1 MSKIKQ
7 FFRQS
12 GLTKAQLISSLLC
25 YFLCFALFLGI
36 VVIWNPLSLSSTPTE
51 DSQAADGPTNTS
63 GYWTD
68 TGRYDISWYN
78 NPDTE
83 TYGDGSA
90 EKPYKISTAAQLAGL
105 SYLVY
110 NNAVESS
117 DVTTSGSANYIFSDK
132 YFEQTAKIDIS
143 AYYWQPIGIRY
154 DRSGTRVGRYFS
166 GNYDGGGHTV
176 SGVFTPDGS
185 GDAYSYQGLFGYVYP
200 SDSANPVSIQNLGV
214 IDSLIQGDSY
224 LGGVVGYA
232 YAPSSSSSGTI
243 TITNCYNTGSVTGFN
258 DVGGL
263 VGYSVGTTTV
273 TNCYNTGSVTSSGG
287 SDVGGLVGYSS
298 SSTISNCYNT
308 GVVTGGNRVGGLL
321 GTTYSGTIANC
332 YNTGSVTG
340 SSDRVGGLIVNLG
353 GVSSSSI
360 YMYSCFNIGNV
371 SSSYASTI
379 IPPSIG
385 GLIGEVSSGTVRI
398 SNNYNFGS
406 ITYSDPS
413 AITVGGIIGQISS
426 TGDPVISNNFY
437 GANCDSTLGGI
448 NGADTDGQAKYSSA
462 LTVDTPK
469 DISWYTTSSNWHTS
483 YSWNFDENWQIS
495 SSVNDGYPVLYYQ
508 EVPIDWWTNEGNYS
522 IEWFTSSDKTTYG
535 DGSASN
541 PYIID
546 SAEDLAGLSWL
557 VYTRGQED
565 NPLVEG
571 TDYTINGTSTFC
583 VFDNKHF
590 IQSENIDLSAHVWQP
605 IGIYYTRDGTSRANI
620 FSGSY
625 DGGGHTVSGINT
637 PAGDTDAYSYQGL
650 FGYIDSSF
658 DNPMTIQNIGITNSS
673 IQGYRNVGGVVGYA
687 QSTNITNCNN
697 TGSVSGSE
705 YIGGIVGYLS
715 GDGLNCSNSGNVIGN
730 AYVGGISGCGTDIKC
745 YNIGKVRGSS
755 SVGGIVGSGTA
766 KYCYNQGE
774 VSGTTYVG
782 GIVGG
787 NAQDSSFASRC
798 YNTGIITGDDYVA
811 GIVGCSHF
819 VDKTYDPYDVI
830 AYNINIG
837 QIQGVTNVG
846 QIASAC
852 ERTELIKNYF
862 NTGSSAD
869 TVDGATY
876 DSNAENYLYDEA
888 WLYENLFWD
897 IGFTYK
903 ISQDAYPTFRTEEEK
918 NSWLNESLVEINTN
932 WEGLGTIDEPYK
944 ISSAE
949 DLAGLAVAVNTGM
962 IGDEALEY
970 SNVQT
975 PLGIQAQVYFQG
987 IYFEQTADIDL
998 SSHYWE
1004 GIGQM
1009 DANFEN
1015 FIAFGGNYNG
1025 NNYKISGLK
1034 TVENINTYQSNSLF
1048 ISIIGTST
1056 QKAEIKNINFDKT
1069 NFVASPTIFN
1079 GILAGMSIDAQINN
1093 CKFEGN
1099 IFIPHEY
1106 AEPYI
1111 FGGAVGSYAVD
1122 SIVSDCINYC
1132 DIYSEFSADA
1142 ISGIVGMLASFSLEG
1157 NAKIENCVNYGN
1169 FSGAGNMYGICYA
1182 VMMGEISGCK
1192 NYGNMTSSDI
1202 KMSPDRSDEL
1212 VCGIVG
1218 TVENGQI
1225 KNCENYG
1232 KLTTY
1237 HSEAT
1242 DEILY
1247 IAGIAYSISSS
1258 SLTNCN
1264 NYGEVV
1270 VANPNESSQIIP
1282 SGIVGSMQQSTVDSC
1297 NNYGLVNGVY
1307 SSGIVSCVNGVSTII
1322 NCNNFGSIKATYGS
1336 AGIAFLIANGTTIE
1350 NCGSFGNLE
1359 TTAEG
1364 GMNMGIAY
1372 TPVQDSTVDTDQY
1385 FIRNCLV
1392 DVKVIFNQDQTLF
1405 GGIMG
1410 MAYGESSAT
1419 NVSPYIDSCF
1429 VKAELSLPEVV
1440 TMTSIDVI
1448 DAINGM
1454 DPDSSFTAD
1463 INCYGV
1469 ITGNGIPTIK
1479 HISGLTTE
1487 MEGNFVYLDG
1497 FYDDMPVPIKTD
1509 GTNFFH
1515 MHDFGLT
1522 TGILDQIN
1530 EVFYPNLAAQP
1541 ITFETTYWDFSESE
1555 APPFEQ
1561 IVSQNLT
1568 LGLSAGKTYNIE
1580 MTIDGTS
1587 VSTTATAS
1595 WQDSAAAPSSAI
1607 SFGDGLNLTVNG
1619 VSYFFMILENA
1630 TLNDAGAFVYTPG
1643 QTILFAYGYTNNT
1656 VEGATISP
1664 SVPVVI
1670 TAIREVA

>member
-1 MSKIKQ
+1 M
-7 FFRQS
+7 
-12 GLTKAQLISSLLC
+12 
-25 YFLCFALFLGI
+25 
-36 VVIWNPLSLSSTPTE
+36 
-51 DSQAADGPTNTS
+51 
-63 GYWTD
+63 
-68 TGRYDISWYN
+68 
-78 NPDTE
+78 
-83 TYGDGSA
+83 
-90 EKPYKISTAAQLAGL
+90 
-105 SYLVY
+105 
-110 NNAVESS
+110 
-117 DVTTSGSANYIFSDK
+117 
-132 YFEQTAKIDIS
+132 
-143 AYYWQPIGIRY
+143 
-154 DRSGTRVGRYFS
+154 
-166 GNYDGGGHTV
+166 
-176 SGVFTPDGS
+176 
-185 GDAYSYQGLFGYVYP
+185 GYVT
-200 SDSANPVSIQNLGV
+200 DSA
-214 IDSLIQGDSY
+214 
-224 LGGVVGYA
+224 
-232 YAPSSSSSGTI
+232 
-243 TITNCYNTGSVTGFN
+243 TITNCYNTGSVSGYLQIGGVVGWADGTITNCYNVGAVN
-258 DVGGL
+258 CSGNTVGGV
-263 VGYSVGTTTV
+263 VGNARASATI
-273 TNCYNTGSVTSSGG
+273 TNCYNTGSVSGG
-287 SDVGGLVGYSS
+287 SSGVGGVVGWAYSGA
-298 SSTISNCYNT
+298 TMTNCY
-308 GVVTGGNRVGGLL
+308 
-321 GTTYSGTIANC
+321 
-332 YNTGSVTG
+332 
-340 SSDRVGGLIVNLG
+340 
-353 GVSSSSI
+353 
-360 YMYSCFNIGNV
+360 
-371 SSSYASTI
+371 
-379 IPPSIG
+379 
-385 GLIGEVSSGTVRI
+385 
-398 SNNYNFGS
+398 
-406 ITYSDPS
+406 
-413 AITVGGIIGQISS
+413 
-426 TGDPVISNNFY
+426 Y
-437 GANCDSTLGGI
+437 GANCDSTVGGI
-448 NGADTDGQAKYSSA
+448 NGADMAGQAVYDSNIATNAKT
-462 LTVDTPK
+462 L
-469 DISWYTTSSNWHTS
+469 SWYTTESNWDPA
-483 YSWNFDENWQIS
+483 YRWDFENVWVLD
-495 SSVNDGYPVLYYQ
+495 SSVNDGYPSFI
-508 EVPIDWWTNEGNYS
+508 VPVDWWINEGYYS
-522 IEWFTSSDKTTYG
+522 IEWFTNAQSVEI
-535 DGSASN
+535 DGTSYQPGTEQN

-557 VYTRGQED
+557 VYTRGQEV

-571 TDYTINGTSTFC
+571 TDYTIKDTSTFC

-590 IQSENIDLSAHVWQP
+590 IQTENIDMSAHVWQP
-605 IGIYYTRDGTSRANI
+605 IGINYTRDGTSRANI

-625 DGGGHTVSGINT
+625 DGGNHTVSDIFT
-637 PAGDTDAYSYQGL
+637 PAGNTDAYSNQGL
-650 FGYIDSSF
+650 FGYCYSSF

-673 IQGYRNVGGVVGYA
+673 IQGYNYVGGVVGYT

-745 YNIGKVRGSS
+745 YNIGKVRGST
-755 SVGGIVGSGTA
+755 SVGGIVGRGTA

-787 NAQDSSFASRC
+787 NAQIFSSASRC

-811 GIVGCSHF
+811 GIVGYSHS
-819 VDKTYDPYDVI
+819 VDRTYDGSDVI

-876 DSNAENYLYDEA
+876 DTNSENYLYDEA

-932 WEGLGTIDEPYK
+932 WEGLGTIDKPYK

-970 SNVQT
+970 SNIQT
-975 PLGIQAQVYFQG
+975 PMGFQAQVNFQG

-1069 NFVASPTIFN
+1069 NFVASPTMFN

-1142 ISGIVGMLASFSLEG
+1142 ICGIVGMLASFSLEG

-1192 NYGNMTSSDI
+1192 NYGNMTSYDI

-1530 EVFYPNLAAQP
+1530 DLLFPNLLSEQ
-1541 ITFETTYWDFSESE
+1541 ISFNTTYWDAPLSE
-1555 APPFEQ
+1555 APTVTEDMWQ
-1561 IVSQNLT
+1561 QVS
-1568 LGLSAGKTYNIE
+1568 LGLVDGKTYSIE

-1587 VSTTATAS
+1587 VSTTATATY
-1595 WQDSAAAPSSAI
+1595 QDPAAAPNSAI
-1607 SFGDGLNLTVNG
+1607 SFGDGLMLSVNG
-1619 VSYFFMILENA
+1619 IDYAFMIIENA
-1630 TLNDAGAFVYTPG
+1630 IIAEDFSYIYTPG
-1643 QTILFAYGYTNNT
+1643 QTTLMGYGFVVEST
-1656 VEGATISP
+1656 VTP

-1670 TAIREVA
+1670 TAIREVPEKTLLKEPVIINSVYQSFAGCVELDYSLGLIEGKNYKLDYIVGEKSYSVSNQCFAGDSSDNSIVSGSLTIGDMGSHTNMFTYNGYVYMIIIVQDAVYDSSSGSFVYSQGKSLLLITSTTETAPQIECTFIGITLID